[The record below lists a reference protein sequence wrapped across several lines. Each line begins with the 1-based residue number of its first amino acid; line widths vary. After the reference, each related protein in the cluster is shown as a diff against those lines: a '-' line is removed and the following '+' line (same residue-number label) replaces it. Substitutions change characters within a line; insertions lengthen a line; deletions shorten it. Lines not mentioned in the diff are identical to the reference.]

1 MISLFNNP
9 FVAIGMFLAFLVA
22 ITVHECAHAWAADR
36 LGDPTA
42 KLMGRLT
49 LNPLA
54 HLDFFGTLMLLFA
67 PFGWAK
73 PVQVD
78 AFNLRNPRRDGAII
92 SLAGPAANLI
102 LALLLAIFMQ
112 ILLHTLLISIL
123 NTLPGL
129 IIYTFFRLLILLNVN
144 LAIFN
149 LVPIHPLDGFAVVE
163 GLLPEQYAKQW
174 KDLRPYG
181 MIFLL
186 FLVFP
191 VFGGEAPL
199 TKIISPVIDFILSI
213 LIPGSGVI

>member
-1 MISLFNNP
+1 
-9 FVAIGMFLAFLVA
+9 MFLSFLAA
-22 ITVHECAHAWAADR
+22 ITVHECSHAWAADR

-49 LNPLA
+49 LNPLK
-54 HLDFFGTLMLLFA
+54 HLDPIGTLMLLFA

-78 AFNLRNPRRDGAII
+78 SFNLRNPRRDGAII
-92 SLAGPAANLI
+92 SLAGPAANLSLAII
-102 LALLLAIFMQ
+102 LAIIMQ
-112 ILLHTLLISIL
+112 IMLHTFLVGML
-123 NTLPGL
+123 NTIAGL

-163 GLLPEQYAKQW
+163 GILPVQYARQW
-174 KDLRPYG
+174 KQLQPYG
-181 MIFLL
+181 MVFLL

-191 VFGGEAPL
+191 VFGGTAPVSR
-199 TKIISPVIDFILSI
+199 IITPVIDFILSI
-213 LIPGSGVI
+213 LIPGTGII